1 MPDVFDSN
9 VISLVL
15 AGIVGWAAGTIQSW
29 HKARVLGV
37 PVLVPFITRTSRNF
51 TIVVLT
57 LSLLTVGTVVQS
69 SIDQAAQD
77 RCNQEF
83 KRVLSE
89 RSEITTEDSALN
101 AEDKN
106 ALDRALSKIVEELTT
121 PPDLDTRAE
130 MADAVDR
137 YLDGRQR
144 TNEIQKQNAIKRAEN
159 PYPDPQCF

>member
-69 SIDQAAQD
+69 AIDQAAQD
-77 RCNQEF
+77 NCNQEF

-89 RSEITTEDSALN
+89 RSATN
-101 AEDKN
+101 AEDAELNAQDKL
-106 ALDRALSKIVEELTT
+106 ALDRALSKIVHELTT
-121 PPDLDTRAE
+121 PPDRDTRVE
-130 MADAVDR
+130 MAEAVDT
-137 YLDGRQR
+137 YLVGRDR
-144 TNEIQKQNAIKRAEN
+144 TNEVQKQNAIKRAEN

>member
-1 MPDVFDSN
+1 MPEVFDSN
-9 VISLVL
+9 VVSLVL
-15 AGIVGWAAGTIQSW
+15 AGVVGWAVGTVQSW

-37 PVLVPFITRTSRNF
+37 PVLVPFITRSSRNF

-69 SIDQAAQD
+69 SIDQSAQD

-83 KRVLSE
+83 KRVLAE
-89 RSEITTEDSALN
+89 RSEITTEDNRLN

-121 PPDLDTRAE
+121 TSGQDTRVE
-130 MADAVDR
+130 MAEAVDT
-137 YLDGRQR
+137 YLVGRDR
-144 TNEIQKQNAIKRAEN
+144 TNEIQKQNAVKRAEN